1 MSAFSDRHIA
11 GRFRRTFDS
20 SRLKAVPVLS
30 LDDAVA
36 FVEQQRSPKTKVVFT
51 NGVFDLLHVGHT
63 RYLKQARALGGLLIV
78 GVNAD
83 SSVRR
88 LGKGDERPINP
99 ENERAELLSSLS
111 CVDAVVIFGE
121 DTPEQ
126 LIERL
131 LPDIL
136 VKGADWEGR
145 ENPGQRFIETR
156 GGCMKFIPL
165 EIGYSTTSLLDR
177 IKRSR
182 I

>member
-1 MSAFSDRHIA
+1 VA
-11 GRFRRTFDS
+11 
-20 SRLKAVPVLS
+20 VLS

-36 FVEQQRSPKTKVVFT
+36 FVQRQRNAKARVVFT
-51 NGVFDLLHVGHT
+51 NGVFDLLHIGHT
-63 RYLKQARALGGLLIV
+63 RYLKQARALGDALVV
-78 GVNAD
+78 GVNSD

-88 LGKGDERPINP
+88 LGKGDDRPVTP
-99 ENERAELLSSLS
+99 EDARAELLSSLS
-111 CVDAVVIFGE
+111 FVDAVVIFHE
-121 DTPEQ
+121 PTPKE

-136 VKGADWEGR
+136 VKGSDWAGR
-145 ENPGQRFIETR
+145 ENPGQRFIEAR

-165 EIGYSTTSLLDR
+165 ETGYSTTSLLDR